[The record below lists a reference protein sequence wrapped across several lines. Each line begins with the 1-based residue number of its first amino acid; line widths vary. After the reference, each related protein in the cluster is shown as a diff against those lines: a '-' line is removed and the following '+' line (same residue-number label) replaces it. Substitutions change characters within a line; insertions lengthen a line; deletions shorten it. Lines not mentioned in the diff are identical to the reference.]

1 MEISI
6 EHMSEQIAKKI
17 LGWKYEQPFDFYNNE
32 LTYESFKEMLDG
44 FYYALVNHNQALFG
58 FFCIGESAQV
68 PVGNQFGVYSDD
80 FVDIGLGMNPRL
92 IGKGNGFEFC
102 SYILSHIENNYSGTP
117 IRLTVAKFNERA
129 IHLYEKLGFV
139 RKNEFTTDFSNFIV
153 MVK

>member
-17 LGWKYEQPFDFYNNE
+17 LGWKYEQPYDFYNNE
-32 LTYESFKEMLDG
+32 LTDESIKELLDG
-44 FYYALVNHNQALFG
+44 FYYALVIDKQTLLG

-80 FVDIGLGMNPRL
+80 CVDIGLGMNPKL
-92 IGKGNGFEFC
+92 VGQGNGFEFC
-102 SYILSHIENNYSGTP
+102 SFILSHIENNHSGIP

-139 RKNEFTTDFSNFIV
+139 RKNEFTTDFSGFIV